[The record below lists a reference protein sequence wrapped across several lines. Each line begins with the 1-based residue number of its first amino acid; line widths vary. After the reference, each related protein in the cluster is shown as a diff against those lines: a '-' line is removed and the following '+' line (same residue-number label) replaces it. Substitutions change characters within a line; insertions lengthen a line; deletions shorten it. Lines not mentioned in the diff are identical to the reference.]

1 MLTDNSRPCTNVGM
15 PVNLSSAPAGQPCN
29 FGLPTYRPDETVT
42 NFQGS
47 VSMADLVQQ
56 CSDVGAGI
64 STDGSPSPCSGVGP
78 GLIPSPG
85 SLHSSRPPPTRSP
98 YEWITRPSYQQQ
110 GQLIPG
116 RTRTKDKYRTVYT
129 DHQRLELEKEFHY
142 SRYITIRR
150 KTELATMLGL
160 SDRQVKIWFQNRR
173 AKERKQARKK
183 EEVLRK
189 EIDEAQHINSIPAF
203 NIVNKPV
210 STAINIDSRHYT

>member
-1 MLTDNSRPCTNVGM
+1 MRPAPGLAFADGQRTIHSDLQNH
-15 PVNLSSAPAGQPCN
+15 SSCGREGPPATAQALRVVFNPAWTGEGDRAVP
-29 FGLPTYRPDETVT
+29 FGTWGWAEL
-42 NFQGS
+42 G
-47 VSMADLVQQ
+47 LK
-56 CSDVGAGI
+56 I
-64 STDGSPSPCSGVGP
+64 STEQCTPIISGWNLRKSFITAAILPS
-78 GLIPSPG
+78 
-85 SLHSSRPPPTRSP
+85 
-98 YEWITRPSYQQQ
+98 E
-110 GQLIPG
+110 
-116 RTRTKDKYRTVYT
+116 
-129 DHQRLELEKEFHY
+129 
-142 SRYITIRR
+142 R